1 MYLHI
6 GGDEILNE
14 AGIIAILD
22 YTRFIQ
28 SEENRHFLQAARFKG
43 ALVRDLPEEQRK
55 ACIITTDKIYFTS
68 ISAGTLVKR
77 SLASEIY

>member
-6 GGDEILNE
+6 GGDEILNKAE
-14 AGIIAILD
+14 IIAILD
-22 YTRFIQ
+22 YSCFIHA
-28 SEENRHFLQAARFKG
+28 EENRHFLQVARLEG

-77 SLASEIY
+77 SLGGKNY